1 MAEVST
7 ATLWGRIAI
16 FNKLITTDQWNA
28 CVKEI
33 KEHGGRVAID
43 KVLVEKGYMTEQQA
57 QLIKKK
63 VMEMAAKQKAAG
75 DQPASPAPAQPAAK
89 PVAAAP
95 KPAPPVK
102 PVAPPK
108 PVVDE
113 EPVVE
118 ILEADDDDEDDDDT
132 GIIGLAGD
140 GPDETDTHWQPSEVE
155 FVSANKD
162 NASQVDPKMLA
173 DPSLAPLEIESLGKA
188 GEDRS
193 KLIKKEESGLVRA
206 ARANAGVKLKD
217 ASLMRTK
224 SSDPVEADIDPSQR
238 LPCTVAPM
246 DMDPMALEVLTKAV
260 ELHASDVHFST
271 GVKPFMRLNGSLKMF
286 DLPPIT
292 SEQADKIVL
301 GFMDDAQQQR
311 FLRNHDLDFSF
322 EHAELGRARV
332 NALQQFRGADI
343 IFRLIPSEVP
353 TLASLGLPDTLA
365 VFTEYTQ
372 GLVLVTGPAGCGKS
386 TTAAALV
393 RLINESRH
401 DHIITVEDPVEFIHR
416 SDKCNVTQRQVPRDT
431 ASFERALKGALREDP
446 DVIMIGE
453 MRDLETVALA
463 IRAAETGHLVIGTLQ
478 TKSAARTIDRV
489 IDVFPS
495 DQQATIRTMLSE
507 SLRGIISQQLVPRA
521 DGKGRIVALEVLRL
535 NSAVS
540 NLIRDAKTFQLQS
553 LMQTGK
559 KAGQVLMDDSLM
571 KLLEQGLITREDAI
585 KTSENPKLFKEPEP
599 EPDPKAGKKR

>member
-7 ATLWGRIAI
+7 AMLWGRIAI
-16 FNKLITTDQWNA
+16 FNKLITSDQWNQ

-33 KEHGGRVAID
+33 REHGGRVAID
-43 KVLVEKGYMTEQQA
+43 KILIKKGYMTAEQA

-63 VMEMAAKQKAAG
+63 VVELAAKQKAQAAG
-75 DQPASPAPAQPAAK
+75 GAPSVVAAPTPAIPPAA
-89 PVAAAP
+89 PVDT
-95 KPAPPVK
+95 
-102 PVAPPK
+102 
-108 PVVDE
+108 DE
-113 EPVVE
+113 DDDPEVE
-118 ILEADDDDEDDDDT
+118 ILEADDDEDDDDVLT
-132 GIIGLAGD
+132 EQSSEDTDTIELAGD
-140 GPDETDTHWQPSEVE
+140 SPDESDTHWQPSEVE
-155 FVSANKD
+155 FVSSNQD
-162 NASQVDPKMLA
+162 NEHHD
-173 DPSLAPLEIESLGKA
+173 DPSLLQDPLLAPLEIESLAKE

-193 KLIKKEESGLVRA
+193 KLIKKEESGLKRA
-206 ARANAGVKLKD
+206 GRPNSGTKLKD
-217 ASLMRTK
+217 ASLMRTRA
-224 SSDPVEADIDPSQR
+224 SEQVDADIDPSER
-238 LPCTVAPM
+238 IPCTVEPM
-246 DMDPMALEVLTKAV
+246 NMDPMALEILAKAV

-271 GVKPFMRLNGSLKMF
+271 GVKPFMRLNGALKMF
-286 DLPPIT
+286 DLPPLT
-292 SEQADKIVL
+292 PQQADNIVL

-322 EHAELGRARV
+322 EHEDLGRARV

-353 TLASLGLPDTLA
+353 TLKSLGLPSSLA
-365 VFTEYTQ
+365 IFTEYTQ

-431 ASFERALKGALREDP
+431 ESFEKALKGALREDP

-489 IDVFPS
+489 IDVFPA

-521 DGKGRIVALEVLRL
+521 DGKGRVAALEVLRL

-571 KLLEQGLITREDAI
+571 KLIEQGLITRKDAA
-585 KTSENPKLFKEPEP
+585 KSSENPKLYTEP
-599 EPDPKAGKKR
+599 EPDEGPQ